1 MIEIYSKP
9 QCPYCVKAKNLC
21 EREGYEY
28 TYKMLDED
36 LQNLNSG
43 QMDSEEFRS
52 FHLYLPPEEY
62 QDVLSE
68 RYNHIFRSI
77 DKTQNEVRIYVKGL
91 DFWEHDYDLPFATLN
106 GKKKSFENLWKEAIG
121 EKKIEE

>member
-1 MIEIYSKP
+1 MKTLQE
-9 QCPYCVKAKNLC
+9 KNSLKSFLLQ
-21 EREGYEY
+21 ELSHKSLHTVTTEVG
-28 TYKMLDED
+28 
-36 LQNLNSG
+36 LQNSNSG
-43 QMDSEEFRS
+43 TMVSEEFRS

-68 RYNHIFRSI
+68 RYKHIFRSI
-77 DKTQNEVRIYVKGL
+77 DKTQNEVRVYVKGL

-121 EKKIEE
+121 EKIIEE